1 MVIILLKFG
10 FGIYYCII
18 VKIVFFIMVY
28 KYSFNIL
35 NKSMKEYG
43 NVFFLYEVYVLF
55 FFGFFMVLLL
65 LLCYK
70 LLLKYCV
77 ICF

>member
-35 NKSMKEYG
+35 NKSMK
-43 NVFFLYEVYVLF
+43 
-55 FFGFFMVLLL
+55 
-65 LLCYK
+65 
-70 LLLKYCV
+70 
-77 ICF
+77 